1 MGERFHKSVIGAI
14 GIGNVGQGNGLHAF
28 KVRNLGSK
36 FLVGAVAV
44 GGILI
49 GCGIAANTI
58 IRCVD
63 CKDEVCFLVLEA
75 ILPPMAIIWLCTEFS
90 ALSSVYKGTVLPPV
104 PGAKSG

>member
-63 CKDEVCFLVLEA
+63 CKDEVCFLVPEA
-75 ILPPMAIIWLCTEFS
+75 SCRQWR
-90 ALSSVYKGTVLPPV
+90 
-104 PGAKSG
+104 

>member
-44 GGILI
+44 GAFSLAVESRQIPSSG
-49 GCGIAANTI
+49 
-58 IRCVD
+58 
-63 CKDEVCFLVLEA
+63 VLTA
-75 ILPPMAIIWLCTEFS
+75 RMRS
-90 ALSSVYKGTVLPPV
+90 AF
-104 PGAKSG
+104 